1 LKTLEKLA
9 CEAGTSE
16 TSSPIAEKLSENFS
30 TIVDNSNYSINDTNR
45 LESTNDDGGGDI
57 CPAIYTENLGWLPLL
72 ILMVYIFFFNL
83 VRFLNSIK
91 ADFLKILLD
100 LFNNFYKPSEP

>member
-30 TIVDNSNYSINDTNR
+30 TIVDSSNYSSNDTNR
-45 LESTNDDGGGDI
+45 LESTDDDGGDI

-83 VRFLNSIK
+83 VRFFNSIK
-91 ADFLKILLD
+91 ADLKKILLD
-100 LFNNFYKPSEP
+100 IFNNFYKPSEP